1 MNSMKRYVTAA
12 ALVTTMAITGSLAG
26 LSLGSAQ
33 AADISIAIGS
43 EPSTLDPQLRDDGGE
58 RAINDNIYETLMA
71 RTADGTLVPGL
82 AAEAP
87 TQVDAVT
94 WQFKL
99 RPNVKFTN
107 GEPFN
112 ADSVIHSVQRILD
125 PAFKSEQMSYFGTI
139 VSASK
144 IDDLTVHVVTS
155 GPDPILPSRMYWM
168 KMVPLTHSADA
179 DFATTPVGTGPY
191 MLAAWEH
198 GQSIVLKRNPDYWG
212 DAPAVD
218 QVTYKFIGEPGTRL
232 SSLVA
237 GEVDLITN
245 LLPEFVSSVPN
256 SAAVPGLETSVI
268 VLSTEN
274 DATKDARVRTA
285 MNLAIDRTALAQ
297 DLFGGY
303 AQPAMGQLVNPRAF
317 GFNAALQAYPYD
329 PDKAAA
335 LITEAGA
342 EGTKVTIVGEAGRW
356 LKDRETIEAVG
367 AYWSAAGLTVDYQIY
382 EFGEYLNQLFDKDHR
397 PDAIFVQNSDELL
410 DADRPMTSAYESG
423 ASYASNNDQEMA
435 EQVRAARVET
445 DPVKRAAIYAGI
457 TQKAYDESY
466 LVPLLNLKD
475 IYGFSKRLV
484 WQPRVD
490 AKLLVKEMKVSD

>member
-1 MNSMKRYVTAA
+1 MKNYLTVA
-12 ALVTTMAITGSLAG
+12 ALMAATAVVGSLSVG
-26 LSLGSAQ
+26 LAQ

-71 RTADGTLVPGL
+71 RTADGILVPGL
-82 AAEAP
+82 ADAAP
-87 TQVDAVT
+87 TQVDATT
-94 WQFKL
+94 WEFKL
-99 RPNVKFTN
+99 RSGVKFTD
-107 GEPFN
+107 GEAFN
-112 ADSVIHSVQRILD
+112 ADSVVRSVERIID
-125 PAFKSEQMSYFGTI
+125 PAFKSEQGSYFGTI
-139 VSASK
+139 ASASK
-144 IDDLTVHVVTS
+144 VDDLTVRIVTK

-168 KMVPLTHSADA
+168 KMVPTTYSADA
-179 DFATTPVGTGPY
+179 NFATNPVGTGPY
-191 MLAAWEH
+191 MMAAWDH
-198 GQSIVLKRNPDYWG
+198 GQDIILKKNPDYWG
-212 DAPAVD
+212 EAPSID

-274 DATKDARVRTA
+274 PSTADVRVRTA
-285 MNLAIDRTALAQ
+285 MNLAIDRNALAN

-303 AQPAMGQLVNPRAF
+303 GVPAKGQLVNPKAF
-317 GFNAALQAYPYD
+317 GFNTALDVYPYD
-329 PDKAAA
+329 PAKAAA
-335 LITEAGA
+335 LIKEAGA
-342 EGTKVTIVGEAGRW
+342 EGATVTIVGEAGRW

-367 AYWSAAGLTVDYQIY
+367 AYWTAAGLKVDFKIN
-382 EFGEYLNQLFDKDHR
+382 EFGEYLNQLFDKAHR

-445 DPVKRAAIYAGI
+445 DTVKRVSMYADI
-457 TQKAYDESY
+457 TKKAYDGSY
-466 LVPLLNLKD
+466 LVPLLNLED
-475 IYGFSKRLV
+475 IYGFSKRLE

-490 AKLLVKEMKVSD
+490 SKLLVKEMKASD